1 MLNASLPHR
10 PEPEQCHVDRCG
22 PRAAHEVENQSN
34 PTAAEIQESSP
45 MVMQQTNPAHH
56 PVATVPPSK
65 AQQKARSVGGA
76 GAPRRPGRNEV
87 GENAEGTRQPQKCSR
102 IGRSRRRK
110 PAIKE
115 NLSRCIRGCACQHP
129 SGRSGTGS
137 RARRCRVVRR
147 DRLAGRQRGGPIRGW
162 QGPMRIASCRSRA
175 VRGAAGACCC
185 SLR

>member
-1 MLNASLPHR
+1 MVNASLPRKIR
-10 PEPEQCHVDRCG
+10 PSSHMDQASAGAQRTKSKNRSN
-22 PRAAHEVENQSN
+22 PRAAGILENSL
-34 PTAAEIQESSP
+34 
-45 MVMQQTNPAHH
+45 MVMQQTNPAHR

-162 QGPMRIASCRSRA
+162 QRPMRIASCRSRA